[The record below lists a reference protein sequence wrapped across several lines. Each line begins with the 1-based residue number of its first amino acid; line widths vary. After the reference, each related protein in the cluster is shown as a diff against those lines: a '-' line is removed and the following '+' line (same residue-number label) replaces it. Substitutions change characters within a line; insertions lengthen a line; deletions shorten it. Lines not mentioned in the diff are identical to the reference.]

1 MHRRIV
7 LLWMIALAVAFAAG
21 FVVNRYLSPVY
32 HAPDIAGVGSG
43 SGHDHAHAD
52 TSYVC
57 PMHPQII
64 SDKPGTCPI
73 CGMALVPVKPTGA
86 EAGTGADGEPAVR
99 IAPEVVNNLGVK
111 IAPVART
118 TLMRRI
124 ETPGFVQQIEPARHA
139 RVQAPFAARIAA
151 LYFKSGQWLE
161 QGKPL
166 AMLES
171 ETLRAAEQAHVALLE
186 KGALVETKSPDSAS
200 ETAAAT
206 SKAEPMTIVEESRQR
221 LTRLGL
227 STEDILQLEQKRVAS
242 SKLTL
247 YAPYPGMITNLQVA
261 AGDSVKSGAVLF
273 DLGGLARAS
282 VLANAF
288 QRDAAWIQS
297 GQPVEVRLPHVSSQT
312 WSGVVNQA
320 AVSIDPSSQNI
331 GVKLSFT
338 APAHLLKSA
347 MYVVATIHGDAHRG
361 VLAVPQEAL
370 IRTES
375 EDRVIVALGDGRFK
389 PVRVRIGIETGGQ
402 AEILSGLTEGDKV
415 VVSAQFLIDS
425 ESNLQASFRRMTA
438 H

>member
-1 MHRRIV
+1 MHRRTV

-21 FVVNRYLSPVY
+21 FVVERYLSLAY
-32 HAPDIAGVGSG
+32 RAPGIAGVGSG
-43 SGHDHAHAD
+43 PGHDHAHAEM
-52 TSYVC
+52 TYVC

-73 CGMALVPVKPTGA
+73 CGMALVPVKPAGA
-86 EAGTGADGEPAVR
+86 EAETGADEEPTVR

-124 ETPGFVQQIEPARHA
+124 ETPGFVQQIEPGQHA
-139 RVQAPFAARIAA
+139 RVQAPFEARVVA
-151 LYFKSGQWLE
+151 LHFKPEQWLE
-161 QGKPL
+161 PGKPL
-166 AMLES
+166 VTLES
-171 ETLRAAEQAHVALLE
+171 ETLRAAEQSHIALLE
-186 KGALVETKSPDSAS
+186 EGAPMEAKQPDS
-200 ETAAAT
+200 TPPAAAQ
-206 SKAEPMTIVEESRQR
+206 AEHGMTLEESRAQ
-221 LTRLGL
+221 LARLGL
-227 STEDILQLEQKRVAS
+227 SGEDIRQLEQKHTPS

-247 YAPYPGMITNLQVA
+247 YAPYPGMITNLHVA

-297 GQPVEVRLPHVSSQT
+297 GQPVEVRLPHVSSQV

-402 AEILSGLTEGDKV
+402 AEILSGLREGDKV
-415 VVSAQFLIDS
+415 VVTAQFLIDS

>member
-1 MHRRIV
+1 
-7 LLWMIALAVAFAAG
+7 
-21 FVVNRYLSPVY
+21 
-32 HAPDIAGVGSG
+32 
-43 SGHDHAHAD
+43 
-52 TSYVC
+52 
-57 PMHPQII
+57 
-64 SDKPGTCPI
+64 
-73 CGMALVPVKPTGA
+73 MALVPVKPAGA
-86 EAGTGADGEPAVR
+86 EAETGADGEPAVR

-139 RVQAPFAARIAA
+139 RVQAPFEARIAA
-151 LYFKSGQWLE
+151 LYFKPGQWLE

-166 AMLES
+166 ATLES
-171 ETLRAAEQAHVALLE
+171 ETLRAAEQSHVALLE
-186 KGALVETKSPDSAS
+186 KGAPMEAKSPDSVS
-200 ETAAAT
+200 ETAAAA

-227 STEDILQLEQKRVAS
+227 STEDILQLEQKRMAS

-261 AGDSVKSGAVLF
+261 AGDSVKSGAALF

-402 AEILSGLTEGDKV
+402 AEILSGLREGDKV

>member
-32 HAPDIAGVGSG
+32 RAPDIAGVGSG
-43 SGHDHAHAD
+43 SGRDHAHVEM
-52 TSYVC
+52 TYVC

-73 CGMALVPVKPTGA
+73 CGMALVPAKPAGA
-86 EAGTGADGEPAVR
+86 ETETGADGEPTVR

-139 RVQAPFAARIAA
+139 RVQAPFEARIAA
-151 LYFKSGQWLE
+151 LYFKPGQWLE

-166 AMLES
+166 ATLES

-186 KGALVETKSPDSAS
+186 KGAPMETKPPDSAS
-200 ETAAAT
+200 ETTAAA

-227 STEDILQLEQKRVAS
+227 STEDILLLEQKRVAS

-247 YAPYPGMITNLQVA
+247 YAPYPGMVTNLQVA
-261 AGDSVKSGAVLF
+261 AGDSVKSGAALF

-347 MYVVATIHGDAHRG
+347 MYVVATIHGDARRG
-361 VLAVPQEAL
+361 VLAVPQDAL

-402 AEILSGLTEGDKV
+402 VEILSGLKEGDKV